1 MKIEPKYY
9 IWENT
14 PLKWYKFLV
23 YFSLVLGI
31 LSQFVYGIN
40 LLLSGN
46 AHWLDLLYCFISLA
60 WLIFSEVQ
68 LANRKWSALLPI
80 ACISFSKGSTVPCS
94 PFYTLLTSFL
104 LLSFYL
110 VQSLHLFLLP
120 YYGYILVSAALSFL
134 LGRASRILLCQLSQ
148 IQQQKMK
155 LRLLLRK

>member
-46 AHWLDLLYCFISLA
+46 CPLLDLLTALFLLLGLSFQKFNSLIENGA
-60 WLIFSEVQ
+60 
-68 LANRKWSALLPI
+68 ALLPI
-80 ACISFSKGSTVPCS
+80 ACISFPRGLLFLFTVLYIAHKL
-94 PFYTLLTSFL
+94 PFY
-104 LLSFYL
+104 
-110 VQSLHLFLLP
+110 
-120 YYGYILVSAALSFL
+120 SAS
-134 LGRASRILLCQLSQ
+134 I
-148 IQQQKMK
+148 
-155 LRLLLRK
+155 